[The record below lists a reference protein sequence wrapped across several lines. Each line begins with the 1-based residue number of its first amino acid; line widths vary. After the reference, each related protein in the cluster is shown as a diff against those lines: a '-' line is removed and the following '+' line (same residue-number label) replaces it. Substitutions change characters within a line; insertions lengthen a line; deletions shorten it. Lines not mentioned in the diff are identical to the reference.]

1 VFPALVVP
9 KLEGA
14 LGANGKEFDK
24 VEYVVPPVTGL
35 LSKLLEIPP
44 IGGERG
50 VPYESK

>member
-1 VFPALVVP
+1 MFPTLVVP

-24 VEYVVPPVTGL
+24 LECVEPPVTGL
-35 LSKLLEIPP
+35 LSELLEIPP

-50 VPYESK
+50 VPYVSK